1 MTMRLGHLVSGEAP
15 LPSEA
20 EALSVAGLTADSRA
34 VKPGFVFAALPGTHV
49 DGARFIPQAIAAGA
63 VAVLAGPGA
72 EAPGVPLIAAANPR
86 QLFAHMAARF
96 YGRQPDTIVAVTG
109 TSGKTSVATFVREI
123 WTAMGF
129 RAASLGTVGVVS
141 PSGTIELEH
150 TTPDAMKLQEVAAQ
164 LAAEKVEHLAIEASS
179 HGLDQ
184 YRLDGLRIAAAGF
197 TNLSHDHLDYHPT
210 VEDYFNAKMRLFE
223 ALVAPGGA
231 AVINVDTP
239 RGEEAARRA
248 AAHGLKLW
256 SVGAKGETI
265 RVKAVRREA
274 GSQHVSVLVHGR
286 AHEVD
291 LPLAGDFQVS
301 NALIAAGLVLAT
313 GGDEAQVMHAL
324 QSLKGAKGRLELVG
338 RSRTGAPV
346 FVDYAHKP
354 DALENALASLRPYT
368 KGRLF
373 VVFGCGGDRDRAK
386 RPIMGEIATRLA
398 DKVYVTDDN
407 PRTEEPAAIRAAI
420 MAAAPGAIE
429 IGSRAAAIR
438 TAVDE
443 LAAGDVLI
451 VAGKGHEE
459 GQKIGK
465 QVFPFSDHE
474 AVKAAIR
481 GEDYHG

>member
-1 MTMRLGHLVSGEAP
+1 LTIRLSQLVAGEAP
-15 LPSEA
+15 LPREA

-34 VKPGFVFAALPGTHV
+34 VMPGFVFAALPGTHV
-49 DGARFIPQAIAAGA
+49 DGAAYIPQAIAAGA
-63 VAVLAGPGA
+63 VAVLAGEGTPA
-72 EAPGVPLIAAANPR
+72 AGVPLIAAANPR
-86 QLFAHMAARF
+86 QLFARMAARF

-150 TTPDAMKLQEVAAQ
+150 TTPDAMTLQDVAAK
-164 LAAEKVEHLAIEASS
+164 LAEEKVEHLAIEASS

-184 YRLDGLRIAAAGF
+184 YRLDGLRVAAAGF

-210 VEDYFNAKMRLFE
+210 VEAYFNAKMRLFE
-223 ALVAPGGA
+223 ELVAPGGA

-248 AAHGLKLW
+248 MVHGLKVW
-256 SVGAKGETI
+256 RVGLKGEDI
-265 RVKAVRREA
+265 RVVNVRREA
-274 GSQHVSVLVHGR
+274 GSQHLTVAVHGR
-286 AHEVD
+286 PYEVD

-338 RSRTGAPV
+338 RKATGAPV

-368 KGRLF
+368 RGRLL

-407 PRTEEPAAIRAAI
+407 PRTEDPAAIRAAI
-420 MAAAPGAIE
+420 MAAAPGAVE

-438 TAVDE
+438 AAVDE
-443 LAAGDVLI
+443 LQAGDVLI

-465 QVFPFSDHE
+465 QVLPFSDHE
-474 AVKAAIR
+474 AVKAALEGR
-481 GEDYHG
+481 DYHG

>member
-1 MTMRLGHLVSGEAP
+1 MTMRLGQLVSGDAP
-15 LPSEA
+15 LPTDA
-20 EALSVAGLTADSRA
+20 EGILVAGLTADSRE
-34 VKPGFVFAALPGTHV
+34 VKPGFVFAALPGTQV
-49 DGARFIPQAIAAGA
+49 DGAKFIPQAIAAGA
-63 VAVLAGPGA
+63 VAIIAGAGA
-72 EAPGVPLIAAANPR
+72 EASGAALITSANPR
-86 QLFAHMAARF
+86 QLFARMAARF
-96 YGRQPDTIVAVTG
+96 HGRQPDTIVAVTG

-150 TTPDAMKLQEVAAQ
+150 TTPDAVKLQEIAAQ
-164 LAAEKVEHLAIEASS
+164 LAADKVEHLAIEASS

-210 VEDYFNAKMRLFE
+210 VDDYFNAKMRLFE
-223 ALVAPGGA
+223 ELIAPGGA

-256 SVGAKGETI
+256 SVGLKGDTI
-265 RVKAVRREA
+265 RVLDVRRDA
-274 GSQHVSVLVHGR
+274 GSQHMTVAVSGR
-286 AHEVD
+286 RYEVD

-324 QSLKGAKGRLELVG
+324 RSLKGARGRLELVG
-338 RSRTGAPV
+338 RTKAGAPV

-398 DKVYVTDDN
+398 DRVFVTDDN

-420 MAAAPGAIE
+420 MVAAPGATE

-438 TAVDE
+438 AAIDE
-443 LAAGDVLI
+443 LQSGDVLI

-474 AVKAAIR
+474 AVKAAIA
-481 GEDYHG
+481 GHDYHG